1 MPTPSM
7 RVKFFFIG
15 SVLMDL
21 KIIVSVLMAVH
32 CYTEVLNTKN
42 VFLNEVFAR
51 GGKPFIELSRKTK
64 CKYFHLHNT
73 DILVY
78 SN

>member
-1 MPTPSM
+1 MW
-7 RVKFFFIG
+7 VKFFY
-15 SVLMDL
+15 SVVIDL
-21 KIIVSVLMAVH
+21 KIITISLLMAVH

-51 GGKPFIELSRKTK
+51 GAKPFIELSRKPK
-64 CKYFHLHNT
+64 CKYFYLLNT
-73 DILVY
+73 DMLVY

>member
-1 MPTPSM
+1 M

-15 SVLMDL
+15 SVVMDL
-21 KIIVSVLMAVH
+21 KIIIVSLLLAVN

-51 GGKPFIELSRKTK
+51 GGKPFIELSRKPK
-64 CKYFHLHNT
+64 CKYFYPHNT
-73 DILVY
+73 DMLV
-78 SN
+78 